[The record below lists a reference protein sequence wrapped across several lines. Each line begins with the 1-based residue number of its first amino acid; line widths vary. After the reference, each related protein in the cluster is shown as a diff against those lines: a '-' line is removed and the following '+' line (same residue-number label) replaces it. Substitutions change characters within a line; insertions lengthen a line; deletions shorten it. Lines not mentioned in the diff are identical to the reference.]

1 MNVRSPEPG
10 AWTARRALATL
21 GTVLFWIVVAIDVWY
36 IWPTTLGGQTS
47 FVVVSGS
54 SMEPTYFG
62 GDLVIARKMEP
73 SVGDVI
79 VYAPTELGGSQIVH
93 RIIGGSAE
101 DGWVVKGDNNS
112 FIDPFEPTA
121 DEVRGVVLVHYADM
135 GRVTALMLNPL
146 FWASFIIA
154 ALVIYLWFSG
164 DDCEDDEDDDEDEP
178 TARSADP
185 GADSTV
191 ADDADASGLGAD
203 DAQAEEALQ
212 PALALAPGPGA
223 ANAGIGA
230 RVTAFV
236 SALLVSI
243 GIGVSPAA
251 AAQLDIR
258 TPLQPQVFSV
268 AACADPSP
276 VWDSTTTATGATSS
290 QVTISGIAAGCRN
303 KTFTVYLHDSAGA
316 VLATMTGTP
325 TGASHSFTMAS
336 GSYTVAQVAHVVV
349 KVDGWLFPTAWTAP
363 SVPSTPAIS
372 CVAINP
378 AGKPTGGA
386 CTVTVTNVTFWDS
399 GIPGVHNLQIDYAVQ
414 TNQNRWEV
422 TINFND
428 PSWAGGGFTPTYV
441 GSAYNVI
448 KAPDYACSSL
458 PVFKAWKAAGN
469 VSWEN
474 NAVIFAS
481 NQPGVTNGTQALC
494 P

>member
-1 MNVRSPEPG
+1 MPWTG
-10 AWTARRALATL
+10 AWNARRSLALV
-21 GTVLFWIVVAIDVWY
+21 GNILFWLIVVIDVWY
-36 IWPTTLGGQTS
+36 IWPTTLGGKTS
-47 FVVVSGS
+47 FVVVTGH

-62 GDLVIARKMEP
+62 GDLVIAREMEP

-79 VYAPTELGGSQIVH
+79 VYAPNELGGSQIVH

-101 DGWVVKGDNNS
+101 EGWVLQGDNNT
-112 FIDPFEPTA
+112 FIDPFEPKA
-121 DEVRGVVLVHYADM
+121 DEVKGVVLVHYSDL
-135 GRVTALMLNPL
+135 GRLTALLLNPI
-146 FWASFIIA
+146 FWASFILA
-154 ALVIYLWFSG
+154 ALVIFVWFSG
-164 DDCEDDEDDDEDEP
+164 DDCDDDEDEDDDES
-178 TARSADP
+178 ASGADP
-185 GADSTV
+185 DPDAAAGADV
-191 ADDADASGLGAD
+191 ADAEPAEPSEEPAPVPAKASRAK
-203 DAQAEEALQ
+203 QV
-212 PALALAPGPGA
+212 APV
-223 ANAGIGA
+223 A
-230 RVTAFV
+230 RATAFL
-236 SALLVSI
+236 AAAAMTL

-303 KTFTVYLHDSAGA
+303 KPFTVYLHDSAGA

-325 TGASHSFTMAS
+325 TGAWHSFTMAS

-372 CVAINP
+372 CVAINE
-378 AGKPTGGA
+378 AGNPTGGA
-386 CTVTVTNVTFWDS
+386 CTVTVTKVKFWDS